1 VRAASLV
8 ANARARTRHTH
19 WAQAVFG
26 IDYVRNLDP
35 QHLVFADGEFRLLDD
50 GEAHAWFGV
59 D

>member
-1 VRAASLV
+1 
-8 ANARARTRHTH
+8 
-19 WAQAVFG
+19 VFG